1 MQSKPVRHL
10 MPVSNRKQTTL
21 TVINNVRRPEADLQK
36 TRMRRENEADL
47 NTDHSTSIYA
57 VINV

>member
-1 MQSKPVRHL
+1 ML
-10 MPVSNRKQTTL
+10 VSNRKQTTL